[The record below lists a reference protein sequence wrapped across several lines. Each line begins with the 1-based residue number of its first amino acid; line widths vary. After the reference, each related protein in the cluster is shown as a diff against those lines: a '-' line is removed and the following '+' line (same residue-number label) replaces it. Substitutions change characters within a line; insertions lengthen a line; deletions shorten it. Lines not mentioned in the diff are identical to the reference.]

1 MELEGQP
8 ATQVQSPMNIGVLSP
23 MNVDT
28 AIETDTSTP
37 FETHTKAQKGIEIA
51 DPDAPML
58 EDNVYSPSESYH
70 SKHSIKSNYLS
81 Y

>member
-8 ATQVQSPMNIGVLSP
+8 ATQVQSPMDIGVLSP

-28 AIETDTSTP
+28 PMKTDTSTP
-37 FETHTKAQKGIEIA
+37 FETHMKGDKWSELA
-51 DPDAPML
+51 DPDEHML
-58 EDNVYSPSESYH
+58 EDKGFSPSESYH